1 MTTLYDIPAELLNP
15 ALAARLA
22 AEKAVETPEWAEFVK
37 TGVSRE
43 RPPSQDNWWFLR
55 SAALMRKI
63 AREGPI
69 GVTQLS
75 QAYGG
80 RKDNGA
86 APNTP
91 GVASRH
97 IIRTALQQL
106 EASGLVEQVLGQLVP
121 RFERD
126 DDGNYAYRINKNGEK
141 ERIPLTEEGKHVHQ
155 QLFLGR
161 RITAAGQKMIDSV
174 AHECRPEAEEQFPGL
189 AKY

>member
-22 AEKAVETPEWAEFVK
+22 SEKAVETPDWAEFVK

-43 RPPSQDNWWFLR
+43 RPPSQENWWFLR
-55 SAALMRKI
+55 SAALMRKL

-69 GVTQLS
+69 GVTHLS

-106 EASGLVEQVLGQLVP
+106 EGLWP
-121 RFERD
+121 RRKGPDPNRGHRGRARPTLRRTSHHCSRTKD
-126 DDGNYAYRINKNGEK
+126 D
-141 ERIPLTEEGKHVHQ
+141 
-155 QLFLGR
+155 
-161 RITAAGQKMIDSV
+161 
-174 AHECRPEAEEQFPGL
+174 
-189 AKY
+189 

>member
-22 AEKAVETPEWAEFVK
+22 AEKAVETPDWAEFVK

-55 SAALMRKI
+55 SAALMRKL

-69 GVTQLS
+69 GVTHLS

-106 EASGLVEQVLGQLVP
+106 EASGLVEKVPTRTVDTHDPEQVLSGMSRVKSAA
-121 RFERD
+121 E
-126 DDGNYAYRINKNGEK
+126 
-141 ERIPLTEEGKHVHQ
+141 
-155 QLFLGR
+155 
-161 RITAAGQKMIDSV
+161 AAGAPETPISATFNHGRLQKTY
-174 AHECRPEAEEQFPGL
+174 CNW
-189 AKY
+189 

>member
-1 MTTLYDIPAELLNP
+1 MLNP

-22 AEKAVETPEWAEFVK
+22 EEKAVETPEWAEFVK

-43 RPPSQDNWWFLR
+43 RPPSQENWWFLR
-55 SAALMRKI
+55 SAALMRKL

-69 GVTQLS
+69 GVTHLS

-106 EASGLVEQVLGQLVP
+106 EASGLVEKVP
-121 RFERD
+121 TRTIE
-126 DDGNYAYRINKNGEK
+126 
-141 ERIPLTEEGKHVHQ
+141 TEEGTQ
-155 QLFLGR
+155 QLYAGR
-161 RITAAGQKMIDSV
+161 RITAAGHKMIDSV
-174 AHECRPEAEEQFPGL
+174 AHACRGEADENYPGL
-189 AKY
+189 SKY

>member
-1 MTTLYDIPAELLNP
+1 MLNP

-22 AEKAVETPEWAEFVK
+22 EEKAVETPEWAEFVK

-55 SAALMRKI
+55 SAALMRKL
-63 AREGPI
+63 AREGPM
-69 GVTQLS
+69 GVTHLS

-86 APNTP
+86 APITP

-106 EASGLVEQVLGQLVP
+106 EASGLVEKVP
-121 RFERD
+121 TRTVE
-126 DDGNYAYRINKNGEK
+126 
-141 ERIPLTEEGKHVHQ
+141 TEEGQQ
-155 QLFLGR
+155 QLYAGR
-161 RITAAGQKMIDSV
+161 RITAAGHKMIDAV
-174 AHECRPEAEEQFPGL
+174 AHSCRADADEHNPGL